1 MNRRELIS
9 ALALAALC
17 PATARAQNFPTKPI
31 KLIVPFAAGGAADLF
46 ARVLAKEMSG
56 DLGEQVFV
64 EIHAGASGLT
74 GVDVTAKSPPDGY
87 TICLAGAAALSAIP
101 FMVAKMPFSWEKD
114 LALLT
119 TVVLVPEV
127 VVVSPRLG
135 VNTLQEF
142 VAYARANP
150 GKINFGSAGTGSI
163 THLASELL
171 KDEAKIDI
179 VHIPYR
185 GVAPAV
191 SDMLGDHIQMITADV
206 PFLLPHITLR
216 RGQGAGGDVRK
227 AQCSASGCADDG
239 GGRLSAREFRQLVR
253 ACRTGRHAG
262 LRSRQDFR
270 YVAARRAGE
279 RRHQKSVRI
288 PECRCRA
295 VLAGGIRRLHQGGA
309 GQMGAG
315 RRQDRREA
323 RLRFRRPFG
332 IHGFEL
338 TEAPDAAGRKSRR
351 GAHPH
356 HEPA

>member
-206 PFLLPHITLR
+206 PFLLPHIR
-216 RGQGAGGDVRK
+216 SGAVKPLAVTSGKRSAALPDVPTTAEAGYPRVNSDNWYGLVAPSGTPVFALDK
-227 AQCSASGCADDG
+227 IRYSALAALESADIKNQFQ
-239 GGRLSAREFRQLVR
+239 SQNA
-253 ACRTGRHAG
+253 
-262 LRSRQDFR
+262 
-270 YVAARRAGE
+270 VAAPSSPAEFAAFIRAE
-279 RRHQKSVRI
+279 QAKW
-288 PECRCRA
+288 
-295 VLAGGIRRLHQGGA
+295 
-309 GQMGAG
+309 
-315 RRQDRREA
+315 
-323 RLRFRRPFG
+323 RPVVAKTG
-332 IHGFEL
+332 VKL
-338 TEAPDAAGRKSRR
+338 D
-351 GAHPH
+351 
-356 HEPA
+356 

>member
-17 PATARAQNFPTKPI
+17 PVGARAQNFPTKPI

-101 FMVAKMPFSWEKD
+101 FMVAKMPFNWEKD

-171 KDEAKIDI
+171 KEEAKIDI

-206 PFLLPHITLR
+206 PFLLPHIR
-216 RGQGAGGDVRK
+216 SGAVKPLAVTSGKRSAALPDVPTTAEAGYPRVNSDNWYGLVAPSGTPVFALDK
-227 AQCSASGCADDG
+227 VRYAALAALESADIKNQFQSQNA
-239 GGRLSAREFRQLVR
+239 
-253 ACRTGRHAG
+253 
-262 LRSRQDFR
+262 
-270 YVAARRAGE
+270 VAAPSSPAEFAAFIRAE
-279 RRHQKSVRI
+279 QAKW
-288 PECRCRA
+288 
-295 VLAGGIRRLHQGGA
+295 
-309 GQMGAG
+309 
-315 RRQDRREA
+315 
-323 RLRFRRPFG
+323 RPVVAKTG
-332 IHGFEL
+332 VKL
-338 TEAPDAAGRKSRR
+338 D
-351 GAHPH
+351 
-356 HEPA
+356 